1 MKKSQIKLI
10 SLACAVIM
18 MLSCFTAGASAD
30 VICLHETEKT
40 LVAEGDGYTVANVC
54 ALCGKKV
61 TEEGYVNSGTA
72 LNFYSD
78 SANTD
83 AYTDEELAI
92 GFSKASGSTLYT
104 GSNIISSS
112 GTPYWLTFDF
122 KVNALPDI
130 PEGNA
135 QADLANADSR
145 AYKGWSVVCMI
156 ISGSYIAPL
165 RLIPDGWEA
174 DSGATGTTK
183 GTTDGKAPIKYFGN
197 VYREQDT
204 VVDIKAGDS
213 VSFAMRVDPVSG
225 AYDVYVDN
233 IFAGS
238 GKMTAKASGTNDHIR
253 LWEGDGNNY
262 GADLDFTN
270 IKVFKDSYTAAV
282 HTHEYTE
289 IIEFYDEG
297 VYKYESCDCG
307 NRNELESEQ
316 ITAVVADGLA
326 HIYDGFG
333 NFTVNADSYW
343 FVTDVNIRG
352 KVSDGALLTFG
363 TDTVLEVSDGK
374 LVSGTSTI
382 GAITYPTAYQ
392 AAVEITN
399 NSYSLY
405 INGIYAVSGTLT
417 DTQNITCGSES
428 FGHHVRFLYN
438 KAVILGDGTSV
449 VPTYTADESIKL
461 CYHSDEGINAKNKIL
476 AHTNNGVKYIY
487 NCALCGERVYS
498 MLKKDLTNPANDMAY
513 RYKPNALMRSEFE
526 SFTTSTSKYLYLE
539 NNIISKTALPYW
551 VTFDITPKSLPS
563 NDTGD
568 LNNPNT
574 RSYKGYGLFTTEAT
588 FMPATELRVIPD
600 GWETGNA
607 SGTTKGE
614 TDGKCEVKVIAP
626 LQGFEA
632 STDAMVDNIHYRRSE
647 TVAYLEVGK
656 TTSFALRIDP
666 VTGNYDVYVNGIY
679 KASSD
684 KPAGVDMTPKMIFH
698 DNGMGEFIYSN
709 ISVCE
714 EAHNF
719 DNKVAAIE
727 LTAKFEADESSSANA
742 YTAISSIKRGD
753 EKYSFFY
760 ANNKT
765 ANLAFK
771 DENGNFVTLYDVDG
785 NIVSLAE
792 GKKLAV
798 VYDDINGDVRYF
810 VEGML
815 ARYQSGEKLVYAEG
829 IKVYNADFVN
839 AEGGNDALCFNP
851 TKVSDVNISGLG
863 MTDTAE
869 MIGFQP
875 NDLDNSIR
883 LIAGLD
889 SLYYGSVGYEVRAY
903 KADGTSYSTKST
915 VKSSNTVYSS
925 VKADGVTLPATKYGY
940 TYLSALSIDGDF
952 LGYKDSYI
960 IVKPFTKVGNN
971 TYYGKEAILNI
982 LDNGRYEFAEN
993 E

>member
-1 MKKSQIKLI
+1 MKKFTCSRIT
-10 SLACAVIM
+10 AVILTVLM
-18 MLSCFTAGASAD
+18 LLPMLSLIAEASD
-30 VICLHETEKT
+30 VVCLHTVEKG
-40 LVAEGDGYTVANVC
+40 LVATDTGFAIAHICT
-54 ALCGKKV
+54 LCGETV
-61 TEEGYVNSGTA
+61 TDIGYVDSSAAVT
-72 LNFYSD
+72 LYSD
-78 SANTD
+78 LANTD
-83 AYTDEELAI
+83 AYTDEELKN
-92 GFSKASGSTLYT
+92 GFLKAPGSTLYT
-104 GSNIISSS
+104 GRDVISS
-112 GTPYWLTFDF
+112 GGDAYWLTFDF

-174 DSGATGTTK
+174 DSGAAGTTK
-183 GTTDGKAPIKYFGN
+183 GTTDGKAPIKYFGS
-197 VYREQDT
+197 VYRDQDT
-204 VVDIKAGDS
+204 VVAVKAGDS
-213 VSFAMRVDPVSG
+213 MSFALRADPTTG

-233 IFAGS
+233 IFVGS

-270 IKVFKDSYTAAV
+270 IKVFKENYTDVV

-297 VYKYESCDCG
+297 VYKYESCYCG

-316 ITAVVADGLA
+316 ITSVVADGLA

-333 NFTVNADSYW
+333 NFTVNAESYW

-352 KVSDGALLTFG
+352 EISDGALLAFG
-363 TDTVLEVSDGK
+363 ANTVLEVSDGK
-374 LVSGTSTI
+374 LVSGSST
-382 GAITYPTAYQ
+382 GGEITYPTTYQVVVEVTNGAYK
-392 AAVEITN
+392 
-399 NSYSLY
+399 LY
-405 INGIYAVSGTLT
+405 INGRPAASGTLT

-428 FGHHVRFLYN
+428 LGHHVRFLYN

-449 VPTYTADESIKL
+449 IPTYTADKSVKL

-487 NCALCGERVYS
+487 NCSLCGERVYS
-498 MLKKDLTNPANDMAY
+498 MLKKDLTNPANDTV
-513 RYKPNALMRSEFE
+513 YKNKTFALMRSELE
-526 SFTTSTSKYLYLE
+526 SFSTEKPRYLYLE
-539 NNIISKTALPYW
+539 NNIISKTAPAYW
-551 VTFDITPKSLPS
+551 LTFDVTPISIPS
-563 NDTGD
+563 NATGNLGD
-568 LNNPNT
+568 PNS
-574 RSYKGYGLFTTEAT
+574 RVYKGYGLVSTEAA
-588 FMPATELRVIPD
+588 FLPVTELRVIPD
-600 GWETGNA
+600 GWEEGNA
-607 SGTTKGE
+607 SGKVKGV
-614 TDGKCEVKVIAP
+614 TDGKCEVKVIKISEENHIDMDS
-626 LQGFEA
+626 LG
-632 STDAMVDNIHYRRSE
+632 YRHTQ
-647 TVAYLEVGK
+647 TVAYLEAGK

-666 VTGNYDVYVNGIY
+666 GTGVYDVYVDGIY
-679 KASSD
+679 KASSV
-684 KPAGVDMTPKMIFH
+684 KESHTDMTPKIVFH
-698 DNGMGEFIYSN
+698 DNGMGEFTYSN
-709 ISVCE
+709 VSVCK

-742 YTAISSIKRGD
+742 YTAISSISRGD
-753 EKYSFFY
+753 NKYTFFY
-760 ANNKT
+760 VNNKT
-765 ANLAFK
+765 ASLAFK
-771 DENGNFVTLYDVDG
+771 DGNGDFAILYDGDG

-815 ARYQSGEKLVYAEG
+815 AHYQSGEKLVYAEG
-829 IKVYNADFVN
+829 IKVYNTDFVN

-863 MTDTAE
+863 ATDTAE
-869 MIGFQP
+869 IIGFQP
-875 NDLDNSIR
+875 NDLNNSIR
-883 LIAGLD
+883 LISGLD

-903 KADGTSYSTKST
+903 KTDGTAYSTEST
-915 VKSSNTVYSS
+915 VKSSSTVYSS
-925 VKADGVTLPATKYGY
+925 VKADEITLPASKYGY
-940 TYLSALSIDGDF
+940 TYFSALSIEGDF

-960 IVKPFTKVGNN
+960 TVTPFTKVGNN
-971 TYYGKEAILNI
+971 TYRGESVRLNI
-982 LDNGRYEFAEN
+982 LDNGKYEFAEN
-993 E
+993 K